1 MAKGTA
7 KEIVMCER
15 RIKLGDKLKV
25 RYTGEGRFQD
35 ATIEGEVIEL
45 WGKEEGSHLQ
55 ARLSNG
61 WCFHDNDI
69 ILKGEN
75 EKEKEGE

>member
-7 KEIVMCER
+7 KEIVICRR

-35 ATIEGEVIEL
+35 ATIQGEVIEL
-45 WGKEEGSHLQ
+45 WENKEGSRLQ
-55 ARLSNG
+55 ARLCNG

-69 ILKGEN
+69 ILKRES
-75 EKEKEGE
+75 K

>member
-7 KEIVMCER
+7 KEIVICGR
-15 RIKLGDKLKV
+15 KIKLGDKLKV
-25 RYTGEGRFQD
+25 RYTGGRFQD
-35 ATIEGEVIEL
+35 DTIQGEVIEL
-45 WGKEEGSHLQ
+45 WENKEGSRLQ

-69 ILKGEN
+69 ILI
-75 EKEKEGE
+75 

>member
-7 KEIVMCER
+7 KEIVMCGR
-15 RIKLGDKLKV
+15 GIKLGDKLKV

-45 WGKEEGSHLQ
+45 WGGSCLQ

-61 WCFHDNDI
+61 WCFHDHDI

-75 EKEKEGE
+75 AKEGLKGD

>member
-7 KEIVMCER
+7 KEITMCGR
-15 RIKLGDKLKV
+15 KIKLGDKLKV
-25 RYTGEGRFQD
+25 KYTEKGRFQG

-45 WGKEEGSHLQ
+45 WDEGHLQ

-61 WCFHDNDI
+61 WCFHDHDEI
-69 ILKGEN
+69 IGE
-75 EKEKEGE
+75 